1 MSDAFIYY
9 RLESNSTDNGQAG
22 YPNPNLGTTERNTLV
37 TSLETNFPAQIL
49 KFTLP
54 DELLESV
61 SMIYENNIK
70 DSPTSEPNG
79 TRKINKQDNG
89 LMGIRYTFRGR
100 FLDTATD
107 ITKLIN
113 MAKRLQVES
122 TTDPLAM
129 AFGVFG
135 FYTDNTTLKPFNID
149 PYATRGLTIK
159 SFNINRTGQTPKN
172 FDFEIVMTFGGT
184 F

>member
-1 MSDAFIYY
+1 MADAFIYS
-9 RLESNSTDNGQAG
+9 RLESNGTDNGQAS

-37 TSLETNFPAQIL
+37 TNLELNFPAQIL
-49 KFTLP
+49 RFTLP

-61 SMIYENNIK
+61 SMMYENNIK
-70 DSPTSEPNG
+70 DSPVSEPDG
-79 TRKINKQDNG
+79 TRRINKQDNG
-89 LMGIRYTFRGR
+89 LMGIRYVFRGR
-100 FLDTATD
+100 FKDSATD

-113 MAKRLQVES
+113 MAKALQVES

-129 AFGVFG
+129 GFGKFG
-135 FYTDNTTLKPFNID
+135 FFTDNTTLKPFNLD

-159 SFNINRTGQTPKN
+159 SFSINRTGQAPKN